1 MAPIGK
7 NTRTAANKNSQ
18 NIFGRGIAI
27 NMLTRIIAILFFLV
41 TITSVASA
49 QERYMIGYAG
59 FAGFQVSMWAVKD
72 LGLLKKYGLDGEV
85 VLVPGTTR
93 QIQAL
98 VGESIHFAHVDAA
111 GYIRA
116 VMRGANMVLVG
127 GSLNKF
133 PFSLV
138 TQKEIRKPADLIG
151 KKIGIVGFGGANDLA
166 VTLLLKEWKIPREK
180 VTVLQA
186 GGGANRLAAM
196 SAKALDATVLSHP
209 ELGEALRTGMNELG
223 NLNDFKSA
231 DYPMTA
237 VAVRRSFLEQNR
249 NVVKRFMMA
258 YAEATY
264 EFINDPGKGI
274 SILKNR
280 LKQDNAKALE
290 ETYKYFAPQ
299 FSFPTRVSRN
309 GMQNTLELIVKENPK
324 LDTKFDKYLDES
336 ILDELEKEGFFKR
349 ITGK

>member
-1 MAPIGK
+1 MSSKLIG
-7 NTRTAANKNSQ
+7 
-18 NIFGRGIAI
+18 
-27 NMLTRIIAILFFLV
+27 LVLLILVLPTTGF
-41 TITSVASA
+41 A

-59 FAGFQVSMWAVKD
+59 FAGFQVSMWAVQD
-72 LGLLKKYGLDGEV
+72 LGLLKKYGIEGEV

-98 VGESIHFAHVDAA
+98 IGESIHFAHVDAA

-116 VMRGANMVLVG
+116 VMRGADMVLVG

-166 VTLLLKEWKIPREK
+166 VILLLKEWKIPREK

-186 GGGANRLAAM
+186 GGGANRLVAM
-196 SAKALDATVLSHP
+196 TAKALDATVLSHP
-209 ELGEALRTGMNELG
+209 ELGEALRAGMNELG

-237 VAVRRSFLEQNR
+237 VAVRRSFLQNNR
-249 NVVKRFMMA
+249 DVVKRFMRA
-258 YAEATY
+258 YAEGTY
-264 EFINDPGKGI
+264 QFMNDKEKGI
-274 SILKNR
+274 KIFRNR
-280 LKQDNAKALE
+280 LKQDNPAALE
-290 ETYKYFAPQ
+290 ETYRYFAPQ
-299 FSFPTRVSRN
+299 FSFPTRVSHN
-309 GMQNTLELIVKENPK
+309 GLQNTLELVAKENPK
-324 LDTKFDKYLDES
+324 LETSLNKYLDES

>member
-1 MAPIGK
+1 MSSKLIG
-7 NTRTAANKNSQ
+7 
-18 NIFGRGIAI
+18 
-27 NMLTRIIAILFFLV
+27 LVLLILVLPTTGF
-41 TITSVASA
+41 A

-59 FAGFQVSMWAVKD
+59 FAGFQVSMWAVQD
-72 LGLLKKYGLDGEV
+72 LGLLKKYGIEGEV

-98 VGESIHFAHVDAA
+98 IGESIHFAHVDAA

-116 VMRGANMVLVG
+116 VMRGADMVLVG

-166 VTLLLKEWKIPREK
+166 VILLLKEWKIPREK

-186 GGGANRLAAM
+186 GGGANRLVAM
-196 SAKALDATVLSHP
+196 TAKALDATVLSHP
-209 ELGEALRTGMNELG
+209 ELGEALRAGMNELG

-237 VAVRRSFLEQNR
+237 VAVRRSFLQNNR
-249 NVVKRFMMA
+249 DVVKRFMRA
-258 YAEATY
+258 YAEGTY
-264 EFINDPGKGI
+264 QFMNDKEKGI
-274 SILKNR
+274 KIFRNR
-280 LKQDNAKALE
+280 LKQDNPAALE
-290 ETYKYFAPQ
+290 ETYRYFAPQ
-299 FSFPTRVSRN
+299 FSFPTRVSHN
-309 GMQNTLELIVKENPK
+309 GLQNTLELVAKENPK
-324 LDTKFDKYLDES
+324 LETSLTKYLDES

>member
-1 MAPIGK
+1 
-7 NTRTAANKNSQ
+7 
-18 NIFGRGIAI
+18 
-27 NMLTRIIAILFFLV
+27 MLTRIIGILFFLV
-41 TITSVASA
+41 AITSVARA

-59 FAGFQVSMWAVKD
+59 FAGFQVSMWAAKD

-98 VGESIHFAHVDAA
+98 IGESIHFAHVDAA
-111 GYIRA
+111 GHIRA
-116 VMRGANMVLVG
+116 VMRGADIVMVG

-138 TQKEIRKPADLIG
+138 TSKEIRKPADLIG

-166 VTLLLKEWKIPREK
+166 VTLLLREWKIPRDK

-186 GGGANRLAAM
+186 GGGANRLVAL
-196 SAKALDATVLSHP
+196 STKALDATVLSHP
-209 ELGEALRTGMNELG
+209 ELGEALRMGMNELG
-223 NLNDFKSA
+223 NLNEFKSA
-231 DYPMTA
+231 DYPMSA
-237 VAVRRSFLEQNR
+237 VSVRRSFMGQNR

-264 EFINDPGKGI
+264 EFMNDPGKGI

-280 LKQDNAKALE
+280 LKQDNTKALE

-299 FSFPTRVSRN
+299 FSFPTRVSHT
-309 GMQNTLELIVKENPK
+309 GLQNTLDLIVKENPK
-324 LDTKFDKYLDES
+324 LDTKIDKYLDES

-349 ITGK
+349 ISGK

>member
-1 MAPIGK
+1 
-7 NTRTAANKNSQ
+7 
-18 NIFGRGIAI
+18 
-27 NMLTRIIAILFFLV
+27 MLTRIIGILFFLV
-41 TITSVASA
+41 AITSVARA

-59 FAGFQVSMWAVKD
+59 FAGFQVSMWAAKD

-98 VGESIHFAHVDAA
+98 IGESIHFAHVDAA
-111 GYIRA
+111 GFIRA
-116 VMRGANMVLVG
+116 VMRGADMVLVG

-138 TQKEIRKPADLIG
+138 TQKEIRKPLDLIG

-186 GGGANRLAAM
+186 GGGANRLVAM
-196 SAKALDATVLSHP
+196 SAKSLDATVLSHP
-209 ELGEALRTGMNELG
+209 ELGEALRAGMNELG

-237 VAVRRSFLEQNR
+237 VAVRRSFMGQNR

-309 GMQNTLELIVKENPK
+309 GLQNTLDLIVKENPK
-324 LDTKFDKYLDES
+324 LDTKIDKYLDES

>member
-1 MAPIGK
+1 MSSKLMGLVLFLIVLPITG
-7 NTRTAANKNSQ
+7 
-18 NIFGRGIAI
+18 F
-27 NMLTRIIAILFFLV
+27 
-41 TITSVASA
+41 A

-59 FAGFQVSMWAVKD
+59 FAGFQVSMWAVQD
-72 LGLLKKYGLDGEV
+72 LGLLKKYGLEGEV
-85 VLVPGTTR
+85 ILVPGTTR

-116 VMRGANMVLVG
+116 VMRGADMVLVG

-138 TQKEIRKPADLIG
+138 TQKEIRKPPDLIG

-180 VTVLQA
+180 VAVLQA

-196 SAKALDATVLSHP
+196 TAKALDATVLSHP
-209 ELGEALRTGMNELG
+209 ELGEALRMGMNELG

-237 VAVRRSFLEQNR
+237 VAVRRSFLQNNR
-249 NVVKRFMMA
+249 DVVKRFMQA
-258 YAEATY
+258 YAEGTY
-264 EFINDPGKGI
+264 QFMNDKEKGTR
-274 SILKNR
+274 ILRNR
-280 LKQDNAKALE
+280 LKQDNPTALE
-290 ETYKYFAPQ
+290 ETYRYFAPQ
-299 FSFPTRVSRN
+299 FSFPTRVSHN
-309 GMQNTLELIVKENPK
+309 GLQNTLELVAKENPK
-324 LDTKFDKYLDES
+324 LETSLNKYLDES
-336 ILDELEKEGFFKR
+336 ILDELEKEGFFKK
-349 ITGK
+349 IAGK

>member
-1 MAPIGK
+1 MSRKFIG
-7 NTRTAANKNSQ
+7 
-18 NIFGRGIAI
+18 
-27 NMLTRIIAILFFLV
+27 LVLFFLV
-41 TITSVASA
+41 LPTTGFA

-59 FAGFQVSMWAVKD
+59 FAGFQVSMWAVQD
-72 LGLLKKYGLDGEV
+72 LGLLKKYGVEGEV

-116 VMRGANMVLVG
+116 VMRGADMVLVG

-138 TQKEIRKPADLIG
+138 TQKEIRTPPDLIG

-186 GGGANRLAAM
+186 GGGSNRLMAM
-196 SAKALDATVLSHP
+196 TAKALDATVLSHP
-209 ELGEALRTGMNELG
+209 ELGEALRMGMNEMG

-237 VAVRRSFLEQNR
+237 VAVRRSFLQNNR
-249 NVVKRFMMA
+249 DVVKRFMRA
-258 YAEATY
+258 YAEGTY
-264 EFINDPGKGI
+264 QFMNDKEKGI
-274 SILKNR
+274 KIFKNR
-280 LKQDNAKALE
+280 LKQDNPAALE
-290 ETYKYFAPQ
+290 ETYRYFAPQ
-299 FSFPTRVSRN
+299 FSFPTRVSHN
-309 GMQNTLELIVKENPK
+309 GLQNTLELVAKENPK
-324 LDTKFDKYLDES
+324 LDTSLNKYLDES
-336 ILDELEKEGFFKR
+336 ILDELGKEGFFKR
-349 ITGK
+349 IAGK

>member
-1 MAPIGK
+1 MSSKLIG
-7 NTRTAANKNSQ
+7 
-18 NIFGRGIAI
+18 
-27 NMLTRIIAILFFLV
+27 LVLFLLV
-41 TITSVASA
+41 LPTTGFA
-49 QERYMIGYAG
+49 QERYLIGYAG
-59 FAGFQVSMWAVKD
+59 FAGFQVSMWAVQD
-72 LGLLKKYGLDGEV
+72 LGLLKKYGVEGEV

-116 VMRGANMVLVG
+116 VMRGADMVLVG

-166 VTLLLKEWKIPREK
+166 VILLLKEWKIPREK

-196 SAKALDATVLSHP
+196 TAKALDATVLSHP
-209 ELGEALRTGMNELG
+209 ELGEALRAGMNELG
-223 NLNDFKSA
+223 NLNDFKAA

-237 VAVRRSFLEQNR
+237 VAVRRSFLQNNR
-249 NVVKRFMMA
+249 DVVKRFMRA
-258 YAEATY
+258 YAEGTY
-264 EFINDPGKGI
+264 QFMNDKEKGI
-274 SILKNR
+274 KILRNR
-280 LKQDNAKALE
+280 LKQDNPVALE
-290 ETYKYFAPQ
+290 ETYRYFAPQ
-299 FSFPTRVSRN
+299 FSFPTRVSHN
-309 GMQNTLELIVKENPK
+309 GLQNTLELVAKENPK
-324 LDTKFDKYLDES
+324 LETSLDKYLDES
-336 ILDELEKEGFFKR
+336 ILDELEREGFFKR

>member
-1 MAPIGK
+1 MASKLIGLVLFLLVLPING
-7 NTRTAANKNSQ
+7 
-18 NIFGRGIAI
+18 F
-27 NMLTRIIAILFFLV
+27 
-41 TITSVASA
+41 A

-59 FAGFQVSMWAVKD
+59 FAGFQVSMWAVQD
-72 LGLLKKYGLDGEV
+72 LGLLKKYGLEGEV

-116 VMRGANMVLVG
+116 VMRGADMVLVG

-138 TQKEIRKPADLIG
+138 TQKEIRKPPDLIG

-166 VTLLLKEWKIPREK
+166 VTLLLREWKIPREK
-180 VTVLQA
+180 VAVLQA

-196 SAKALDATVLSHP
+196 TAKALDATVLSHP
-209 ELGEALRTGMNELG
+209 ELGEALRMGMNELG

-237 VAVRRSFLEQNR
+237 VAVRRSFLQNNR
-249 NVVKRFMMA
+249 EVVKRFMRA
-258 YAEATY
+258 YAEGTY
-264 EFINDPGKGI
+264 QFMNDREKGI
-274 SILKNR
+274 KIFRNR
-280 LKQDNAKALE
+280 LKQDNPAALD
-290 ETYKYFAPQ
+290 ETYRYFAPQ
-299 FSFPTRVSRN
+299 FSFPTRVSHN
-309 GMQNTLELIVKENPK
+309 GLQNTLELVAKENPK
-324 LDTKFDKYLDES
+324 LDTSLNKYLDES
-336 ILDELEKEGFFKR
+336 ILDELEKEGFFKKVA
-349 ITGK
+349 GK

>member
-1 MAPIGK
+1 MSSKLIG
-7 NTRTAANKNSQ
+7 
-18 NIFGRGIAI
+18 
-27 NMLTRIIAILFFLV
+27 LV
-41 TITSVASA
+41 LLLLVLPTTGFA
-49 QERYMIGYAG
+49 QERYLIGYAG
-59 FAGFQVSMWAVKD
+59 FAGFQVSMWAVQD
-72 LGLLKKYGLDGEV
+72 LGLLKKYGVEGEV

-116 VMRGANMVLVG
+116 VMRGADMVLVG

-138 TQKEIRKPADLIG
+138 TQKEIRKPADLVG

-180 VTVLQA
+180 VAVLQA

-196 SAKALDATVLSHP
+196 TAKALDATVLSHP
-209 ELGEALRTGMNELG
+209 ELGEALRIGMNELG

-237 VAVRRSFLEQNR
+237 VAVRRSFLQNNR
-249 NVVKRFMMA
+249 DVVKRFMRA
-258 YAEATY
+258 YAEGTY
-264 EFINDPGKGI
+264 QFMNDKEKGI
-274 SILKNR
+274 KIFRTR
-280 LKQDNAKALE
+280 LKQDNPAALE
-290 ETYKYFAPQ
+290 ETYRYFAPQ
-299 FSFPTRVSRN
+299 FSFPTRVSHN
-309 GMQNTLELIVKENPK
+309 GLQNTLELVAKENPK
-324 LDTKFDKYLDES
+324 LETGLNKYLDES
-336 ILDELEKEGFFKR
+336 ILDELDKEGFFKR

>member
-1 MAPIGK
+1 MLSK
-7 NTRTAANKNSQ
+7 
-18 NIFGRGIAI
+18 
-27 NMLTRIIAILFFLV
+27 LTRLVLFVLV
-41 TITSVASA
+41 LPTAVLA

-72 LGLLKKYGLDGEV
+72 LGLLKKYGLDGET
-85 VLVPGTTR
+85 VLVPGTSR

-98 VGESIHFAHVDAA
+98 VGDSIQFAHVDAA
-111 GYIRA
+111 GHIRA
-116 VMRGANMVLVG
+116 VMRGADIVMVG

-138 TQKEIRKPADLIG
+138 TQKEIRKPPDLIG

-166 VTLLLKEWKIPREK
+166 VTLLLREWKIPRDK

-186 GGGANRLAAM
+186 GGGANRLVAM
-196 SAKALDATVLSHP
+196 SSGALDATVLSHP
-209 ELGEALRTGMNELG
+209 ELGEALRMGMNELG
-223 NLNDFKSA
+223 NLNEFKSA

-237 VAVRRSFLEQNR
+237 VAVRRSFMAQNR

-264 EFINDPGKGI
+264 QFMNNKEKGI
-274 SILKNR
+274 SIFKHR

-299 FSFPTRVSRN
+299 FSFPTRVSQN
-309 GMQNTLELIVKENPK
+309 GMQNTLELIAKEDPK
-324 LDTKFDKYLDES
+324 LDVKVEKYVDES
-336 ILDELEKEGFFKR
+336 ILDELDKEGFFKR